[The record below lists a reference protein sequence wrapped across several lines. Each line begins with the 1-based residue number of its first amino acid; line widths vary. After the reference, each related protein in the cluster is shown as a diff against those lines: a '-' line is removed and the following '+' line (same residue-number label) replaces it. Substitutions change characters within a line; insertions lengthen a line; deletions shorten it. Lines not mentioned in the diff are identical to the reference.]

1 MELFVLLFK
10 ANMMCQDFFGDNLIV
25 GVEVRFELWIFSL
38 ELPVCASRG
47 TRLITCQ
54 DSNRG
59 FIYKNRI

>member
-1 MELFVLLFK
+1 MSISFSF
-10 ANMMCQDFFGDNLIV
+10 FFGGGDDNLTI
-25 GVEVRFELWIFSL
+25 GDEVRFELWIFSL
-38 ELPVCASRG
+38 ELPVCASRD